1 MKSFHLSAVFL
12 FACCIF
18 ISACGLPEDEGAKEA
33 KKKELK
39 EDFRTYLLL
48 GTSSPGGTY
57 FPLGQEIASVIQNN
71 APVEGLDVSAIATA
85 ASKENLERISIEELQ
100 LGMTIHIHAKEAS
113 EGTGDYEDA
122 KVENLGFFGQLYPE
136 IMQIVTLGETGI
148 LSISEL
154 QGKKVAI
161 GPKKSG
167 SHDAA
172 KQILEVHG
180 VHDGDYEAIEVDI
193 EEAKKML
200 QEGRIDALFSF
211 LGLPNNVINDL
222 QTATEDV
229 KFLEITDD
237 GLEQLQKTTGYDP
250 FIIND
255 TSYDWLE
262 TEAST
267 ITAYA
272 ILVGSTSQIDEEV
285 GYEITKALYEN
296 ASYITHPQGK
306 FITKNNALKGSKGIK
321 LHPGAK
327 KYFEEEGLLEEK
339 KE

>member
-1 MKSFHLSAVFL
+1 MKSFRFS
-12 FACCIF
+12 IF
-18 ISACGLPEDEGAKEA
+18 YILTICLIFSACGLPEEEGQKD
-33 KKKELK
+33 KKGKALEGN
-39 EDFRTYLLL
+39 FRTYLLL

-148 LSISEL
+148 TSISEL

-161 GPKKSG
+161 GSKKSG
-167 SHDAA
+167 THDAA
-172 KQILEVHG
+172 KQILEIHG
-180 VHDGDYEAIEVDI
+180 VHPGDYEAIEVDV
-193 EEAKKML
+193 EEGKKML
-200 QEGRIDALFSF
+200 QEGSIDALFSF

-222 QTATEDV
+222 QAETEDV
-229 KFLEITDD
+229 RFLEITDD
-237 GLEQLQKTTGYDP
+237 GLEQLQKTTAYEP
-250 FIIND
+250 FIINNS
-255 TSYDWLE
+255 SYDWLE
-262 TEAST
+262 NEASS
-267 ITAYA
+267 IIAYA

-306 FITKNNALKGSKGIK
+306 FITKNNALKGSKGIE

-327 KYFEEEGLLEEK
+327 KYFEEEGLL
-339 KE
+339 KENKN